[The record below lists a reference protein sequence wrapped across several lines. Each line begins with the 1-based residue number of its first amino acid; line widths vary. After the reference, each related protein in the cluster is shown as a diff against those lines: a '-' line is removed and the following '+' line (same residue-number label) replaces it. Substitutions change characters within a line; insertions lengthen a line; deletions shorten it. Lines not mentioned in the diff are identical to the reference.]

1 MQEEKRYIS
10 LSNDLVF
17 KYILGSEENKK
28 YAMDFISSILNIKKN
43 EKIEIQ
49 NSIKLSK
56 EVVESKQFELD
67 VLIKT
72 KRRIINLE
80 MQNIYNKNSL
90 IKNLTY
96 MMSIFIREFKRGR
109 KYEDIIPI
117 IQINIIKTNDVY
129 KNERKLIEKFSINNI
144 ETKHKKRERV

>member
-28 YAMDFISSILNIKKN
+28 FAMDFISSILNIKEGELKYL
-43 EKIEIQ
+43 KIT
-49 NSIKLSK
+49 NSIKLNK

-67 VLIKT
+67 VLIST

-80 MQNIYNKNSL
+80 MQKE
-90 IKNLTY
+90 KWQ
-96 MMSIFIREFKRGR
+96 IF
-109 KYEDIIPI
+109 
-117 IQINIIKTNDVY
+117 
-129 KNERKLIEKFSINNI
+129 
-144 ETKHKKRERV
+144 